1 MATTSFTSVRR
12 EAGRVAASRCRT
24 PRIMIDTPPQ
34 PLYTRG
40 DIPSC
45 TLFLESWGTDFTR

>member
-1 MATTSFTSVRR
+1 
-12 EAGRVAASRCRT
+12 
-24 PRIMIDTPPQ
+24 MIDTPPQ